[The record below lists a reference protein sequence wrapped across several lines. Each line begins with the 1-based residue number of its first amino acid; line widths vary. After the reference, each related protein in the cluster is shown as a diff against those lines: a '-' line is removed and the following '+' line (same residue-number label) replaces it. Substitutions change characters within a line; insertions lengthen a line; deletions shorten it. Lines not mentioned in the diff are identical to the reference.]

1 MNAPRNRRQ
10 VLKTLA
16 GTSAALTLP
25 RGATGLNN
33 PPQHSSSD
41 REIQITSISEH
52 TVKLSVLPITNGKTA
67 PIPLDGS
74 LVQTSWGEPIARL
87 RGNPEP
93 QELKAGELSVHVSAR
108 PIAFTISTRK
118 GSRIQ
123 QLEVDPDGN
132 VSFATGN
139 SPLLGLG
146 EGGPQFDRR
155 GSTSPMISGQ
165 GGYRLRTHG
174 GRVPIPWIISTE
186 GWAMFF
192 HQPFGT
198 FDFTGPQSKFHP
210 SAPSPP
216 STFSLCTLSTRRSSW
231 PSTRGLPVTR
241 KCPRVEL
248 RISAVPSHPR
258 QP

>member
-1 MNAPRNRRQ
+1 MNAPWNRRQ

-33 PPQHSSSD
+33 LPQHSSSD
-41 REIQITSISEH
+41 REIHITSLSEH

-155 GSTSPMISGQ
+155 GSADPMISGQ
-165 GGYRLRTHG
+165 GGVSERTADAFRSLGSSAPRAGRCFSTNHLEHSISPGLRANSIRQPHRRPRHFLCALSRPAG
-174 GRVPIPWIISTE
+174 HHGRVRADDRSR
-186 GWAMFF
+186 GN
-192 HQPFGT
+192 
-198 FDFTGPQSKFHP
+198 
-210 SAPSPP
+210 AP
-216 STFSLCTLSTRRSSW
+216 
-231 PSTRGLPVTR
+231 G
-241 KCPRVEL
+241 VEL

-258 QP
+258 QR

>member
-1 MNAPRNRRQ
+1 MKAPWNRRQ
-10 VLKTLA
+10 VLKNLA
-16 GTSAALTLP
+16 ATSAALTLP
-25 RGATGLNN
+25 RGATDLNTFLQEST
-33 PPQHSSSD
+33 PD

-52 TVKLSVLPITNGKTA
+52 TVRLSVLPTTNGTTA

-74 LVQTSWGEPIARL
+74 LVQTSWGEPLARL
-87 RGNPEP
+87 RGKPATR
-93 QELKAGELSVHVSAR
+93 ELKAGGLSVRLSAN
-108 PIAFTISTRK
+108 PIAFTISTLK

-123 QLEVDPDGN
+123 QLEVDPDGS

-155 GSTSPMISGQ
+155 GSTDPMISGQ

-210 SAPSPP
+210 SSHSPSVPG
-216 STFSLCTLSTRRSSW
+216 R
-231 PSTRGLPVTR
+231 RGLEESLPPLWLLNLIGR
-241 KCPRVEL
+241 
-248 RISAVPSHPR
+248 SAAR
-258 QP
+258 RRRFLF